1 MWSFGKT
8 RLAPQADGTVLAQ
21 IRIDERPKGAA
32 GPIPLIFTVRGTPR
46 PIETRLELD
55 IPAGKP

>member
-1 MWSFGKT
+1 V
-8 RLAPQADGTVLAQ
+8 PQADGTVLAQ